1 MFLPPTQKKELR
13 KEYIV
18 RLSIVG
24 MCIVLAI
31 AISTSIFMLPAYFSV
46 RSQYIIAQS
55 QLDAIS
61 TKTVSSET
69 KEIEVQVKAIN
80 DISNKFYENLYRP
93 GIVTVVGNI
102 TGTVPVGIKLVQ
114 FEYTYTAS
122 STIDVRITGRADTR
136 DALVLFKKNMEQK
149 EFVQKVELPVSDL
162 AKSNNITFQ
171 MKVVL
176 K

>member
-13 KEYIV
+13 KEYII

-24 MCIVLAI
+24 MCVVLVI
-31 AISTSIFMLPAYFSV
+31 AISVSVFMLPAYFSV

-55 QLDAIS
+55 QLDAIN
-61 TKTVSSET
+61 TKAVSPET

-80 DISNKFYENLYRP
+80 DISNKFYENLYRL
-93 GIVTVVGNI
+93 GIVSVVGNI
-102 TGTVPVGIKLVQ
+102 TGTVPAGIKIVQ

-122 STIDVRITGRADTR
+122 STVDVRITGRADTR
-136 DALVLFKKNMEQK
+136 DALVLFKKNIEQK
-149 EFVQKVELPVSDL
+149 EFVQKIELPVSDL
-162 AKSNNITFQ
+162 AKSSDLTFQ
-171 MKVVL
+171 MKVVF